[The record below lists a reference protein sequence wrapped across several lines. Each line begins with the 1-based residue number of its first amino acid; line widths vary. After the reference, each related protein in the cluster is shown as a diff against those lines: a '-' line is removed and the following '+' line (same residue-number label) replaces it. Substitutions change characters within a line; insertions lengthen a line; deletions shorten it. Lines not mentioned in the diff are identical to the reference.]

1 MCYLM
6 NLLMLPTFTLEPR
19 AAIVVVD
26 FGQFSLDNIVLHI
39 QTRKFTLLSDID
51 VIRTQTGWLDIVIKL
66 IGVFDFDDCNVV
78 ASRSLDYVSNV
89 EKYVYSVPA
98 RRSCT

>member
-1 MCYLM
+1 MGF
-6 NLLMLPTFTLEPR
+6 PTFALEPS
-19 AAIVVVD
+19 ATIIVVD
-26 FGQFSLDNIVLHI
+26 FGQFSLDNIVLHV

-78 ASRSLDYVSNV
+78 ASRSLDYVSNI
-89 EKYVYSVPA
+89 EKHVFLVPA
-98 RRSCT
+98 RRNCT